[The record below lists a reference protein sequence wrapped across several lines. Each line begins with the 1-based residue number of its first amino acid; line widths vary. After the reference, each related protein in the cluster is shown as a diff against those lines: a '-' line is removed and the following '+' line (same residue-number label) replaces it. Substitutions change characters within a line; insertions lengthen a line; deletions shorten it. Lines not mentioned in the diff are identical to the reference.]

1 MPPTKNKHD
10 VSKPGVD
17 RKHTQAS
24 IKNIET
30 PRAAAEALP
39 EEQKD
44 LKAGANAQKPD
55 NSFIETP
62 KAAAEALPEER
73 KDLTAGADAQKPDN
87 SCVEKS
93 KARVDALK
101 PEKCETETLPKA
113 GADAL
118 KPEERAKE
126 IEMKEN
132 ENQLQLKQMMNEMIA
147 LREQMNSMNMEKTKL
162 MTIINEMK
170 EATTQAK
177 TEADAKV
184 KADAGPKGQDN
195 SVIDN
200 LDNPQS
206 DEEESGEKKQDD
218 PEEQED
224 PEEDEQGDQCTPVP
238 SDEEDEVM
246 DDSDETNMERA
257 KRLDQLKKMKTVE
270 KNAKIARKVVI
281 KARLDRID
289 ADLIATKKAEDDIDS
304 KITDSENELS
314 EMKKSLAV
322 LEQKHREHNSRLK
335 EQSDTMQRMHVKEL
349 NALQED
355 HIKQRAEFEKALLE
369 ELESVKVKQK
379 VQKSTLNDEYDKKRA
394 SHSEIQK
401 SAEQLKCKERDCI
414 ALKAE
419 REGKHEEN
427 RKLREKQS
435 HLKKQYESLSLRL
448 QSECKQKQEKNEKE
462 AEGWA
467 RAVGR
472 KSIVKVEKTAEIRR
486 IPKYTLPHIA
496 PRERYQQS
504 DRMPCPSWI
513 TRVARN
519 TQPCPLGK
527 SCNQLLRGCNQYH
540 KDADMMMAFKRGV
553 RPVGWTEKFENNI
566 RSEIEYWNGRNH
578 IYPGLIPD
586 LDELGAW
593 IRKPDTEDEKRNEL
607 RRIARLMDC
616 LQARKAVN
624 VDGPG
629 GPAEGNSGAYRGRGP
644 RVVQGKRKSP
654 DNRGSGGGRG
664 RGQARGRG
672 GGNGVQQ
679 LQVRPAQKNQ
689 PGESNPGK
697 YEEEEEVDYESG
709 EDNAGESVP

>member
-1 MPPTKNKHD
+1 M
-10 VSKPGVD
+10 
-17 RKHTQAS
+17 
-24 IKNIET
+24 
-30 PRAAAEALP
+30 
-39 EEQKD
+39 
-44 LKAGANAQKPD
+44 KA
-55 NSFIETP
+55 
-62 KAAAEALPEER
+62 
-73 KDLTAGADAQKPDN
+73 
-87 SCVEKS
+87 
-93 KARVDALK
+93 
-101 PEKCETETLPKA
+101 
-113 GADAL
+113 
-118 KPEERAKE
+118 
-126 IEMKEN
+126 
-132 ENQLQLKQMMNEMIA
+132 
-147 LREQMNSMNMEKTKL
+147 
-162 MTIINEMK
+162 
-170 EATTQAK
+170 
-177 TEADAKV
+177 
-184 KADAGPKGQDN
+184 
-195 SVIDN
+195 
-200 LDNPQS
+200 
-206 DEEESGEKKQDD
+206 
-218 PEEQED
+218 
-224 PEEDEQGDQCTPVP
+224 
-238 SDEEDEVM
+238 
-246 DDSDETNMERA
+246 
-257 KRLDQLKKMKTVE
+257 
-270 KNAKIARKVVI
+270 
-281 KARLDRID
+281 
-289 ADLIATKKAEDDIDS
+289 
-304 KITDSENELS
+304 
-314 EMKKSLAV
+314 
-322 LEQKHREHNSRLK
+322 
-335 EQSDTMQRMHVKEL
+335 
-349 NALQED
+349 
-355 HIKQRAEFEKALLE
+355 
-369 ELESVKVKQK
+369 KQK
-379 VQKSTLNDEYDKKRA
+379 VQKSTLNGEYDKKRA

-540 KDADMMMAFKRGV
+540 KDADMVMAFKRGV

-578 IYPGLIPD
+578 IYPGLIPE

-616 LQARKAVN
+616 LQARKAAN

-644 RVVQGKRKSP
+644 RVIHGKRKSP
-654 DNRGSGGGRG
+654 DGNRGSGGGRG

-679 LQVRPAQKNQ
+679 LQVQPAQKNQ
-689 PGESNPGK
+689 P
-697 YEEEEEVDYESG
+697 
-709 EDNAGESVP
+709 ESVR